1 MTNRL
6 AAPFHHPVLRT
17 LWRNSWVLGV
27 WLLLFGLLIW
37 YSTLIPVFGP
47 FQIASIT
54 KNSLPL
60 VYLAIGQAIIV
71 VAGGIDLSLG
81 ALPLLS
87 NVVAARFMEGQPAG
101 VVAAIGL
108 ALVAGMALLNAF
120 TGLLIHRS
128 GVPDIVV
135 TLATSYIW
143 SGLALWILPS
153 PGGGTAP
160 EMRWLFTGSPS
171 GIGGSYW
178 PPLLMILVPGLLV
191 ALWARNTRPGLTL
204 YAAGSNRIAAQLAGL
219 DVRRAKILAYA
230 LGGSMAAAAG
240 LATVAITGT
249 GDPRFA
255 VGASATLNSVAA
267 VVLGGIA
274 LTGGVG
280 NLFSVVATGVTLI
293 MLNPILIAM
302 GVNSN
307 NAQVIQGAP
316 DRRGDDGWRFEHL
329 PAGATIMRTPTA
341 QKQKKSA
348 RQAQNWLAENPLV
361 ALFVVFLALFL
372 LTGAVQPNFLSI
384 NGVRNTLLQAAPLGI
399 LAAAQTALMLTGGI
413 DLSVA
418 MIATGAAYVAA
429 NQSPNGAGVALLAG
443 TLVGLLIGS
452 VNGVGVAL
460 FRVNP
465 LIMTL
470 AMSGILLGLFTAWTQ
485 TVLAGSTQMAPFIK
499 LLGGG
504 AWMGSVPYSVLVW
517 GGVTLLVFWLFR
529 RSGWGRL
536 LYAIGDNE
544 RAVRL
549 AGVRVWQ
556 VRLSAYMLSGM
567 LAAIAG
573 MLLGGRT
580 GAVDLQ
586 LAGAFLL
593 PSVAAAVIGGTS
605 IFGGVGGYT
614 GTILGALILSVLNS
628 LLTFLNVGQAIQQ
641 MVYGSIVLALAWG
654 YASLMRRSGS

>member
-1 MTNRL
+1 MR
-6 AAPFHHPVLRT
+6 
-17 LWRNSWVLGV
+17 S
-27 WLLLFGLLIW
+27 
-37 YSTLIPVFGP
+37 STARRP
-47 FQIASIT
+47 
-54 KNSLPL
+54 KN
-60 VYLAIGQAIIV
+60 
-71 VAGGIDLSLG
+71 
-81 ALPLLS
+81 
-87 NVVAARFMEGQPAG
+87 
-101 VVAAIGL
+101 
-108 ALVAGMALLNAF
+108 
-120 TGLLIHRS
+120 
-128 GVPDIVV
+128 
-135 TLATSYIW
+135 
-143 SGLALWILPS
+143 
-153 PGGGTAP
+153 
-160 EMRWLFTGSPS
+160 
-171 GIGGSYW
+171 
-178 PPLLMILVPGLLV
+178 
-191 ALWARNTRPGLTL
+191 
-204 YAAGSNRIAAQLAGL
+204 
-219 DVRRAKILAYA
+219 
-230 LGGSMAAAAG
+230 
-240 LATVAITGT
+240 
-249 GDPRFA
+249 
-255 VGASATLNSVAA
+255 
-267 VVLGGIA
+267 
-274 LTGGVG
+274 
-280 NLFSVVATGVTLI
+280 
-293 MLNPILIAM
+293 
-302 GVNSN
+302 
-307 NAQVIQGAP
+307 
-316 DRRGDDGWRFEHL
+316 
-329 PAGATIMRTPTA
+329 
-341 QKQKKSA
+341 SA
-348 RQAQNWLAENPLV
+348 RQPQSWLAENPLV
-361 ALFVVFLALFL
+361 ALFVVFLGLFL

-399 LAAAQTALMLTGGI
+399 LAAAQTTLMLTGGI

-443 TLVGLLIGS
+443 VLVGLLIGS
-452 VNGVGVAL
+452 VNGIGVAL

>member
-6 AAPFHHPVLRT
+6 AVPFHHPLLRT

-81 ALPLLS
+81 ALLLLS
-87 NVVAARFMEGQPAG
+87 NVVAARFMEGQPVG
-101 VVAAIGL
+101 VVAAIGV
-108 ALVAGMALLNAF
+108 ALVAAMALLNAF

-178 PPLLMILVPGLLV
+178 PPLLMILVPGMLV
-191 ALWARNTRPGLTL
+191 AFWARNTRPGLTL
-204 YAAGSNRIAAQLAGL
+204 YAAGSNRTAAQLAGL

-230 LGGSMAAAAG
+230 LG
-240 LATVAITGT
+240 GT

-307 NAQVIQGAP
+307 NAQVIQGV
-316 DRRGDDGWRFEHL
+316 L
-329 PAGATIMRTPTA
+329 I
-341 QKQKKSA
+341 
-348 RQAQNWLAENPLV
+348 
-361 ALFVVFLALFL
+361 
-372 LTGAVQPNFLSI
+372 
-384 NGVRNTLLQAAPLGI
+384 
-399 LAAAQTALMLTGGI
+399 
-413 DLSVA
+413 
-418 MIATGAAYVAA
+418 
-429 NQSPNGAGVALLAG
+429 AGVMM
-443 TLVGLLIGS
+443 VG
-452 VNGVGVAL
+452 
-460 FRVNP
+460 
-465 LIMTL
+465 
-470 AMSGILLGLFTAWTQ
+470 GL
-485 TVLAGSTQMAPFIK
+485 STF
-499 LLGGG
+499 LRE
-504 AWMGSVPYSVLVW
+504 
-517 GGVTLLVFWLFR
+517 R
-529 RSGWGRL
+529 RS
-536 LYAIGDNE
+536 
-544 RAVRL
+544 
-549 AGVRVWQ
+549 
-556 VRLSAYMLSGM
+556 
-567 LAAIAG
+567 
-573 MLLGGRT
+573 
-580 GAVDLQ
+580 
-586 LAGAFLL
+586 
-593 PSVAAAVIGGTS
+593 
-605 IFGGVGGYT
+605 
-614 GTILGALILSVLNS
+614 
-628 LLTFLNVGQAIQQ
+628 
-641 MVYGSIVLALAWG
+641 
-654 YASLMRRSGS
+654 

>member
-1 MTNRL
+1 MTNKL
-6 AAPFHHPVLRT
+6 AAPFHHPLLRT

-81 ALPLLS
+81 ALLLLS

-249 GDPRFA
+249 GDTRFA

-307 NAQVIQGAP
+307 NAQVIQGA
-316 DRRGDDGWRFEHL
+316 L
-329 PAGATIMRTPTA
+329 I
-341 QKQKKSA
+341 
-348 RQAQNWLAENPLV
+348 
-361 ALFVVFLALFL
+361 
-372 LTGAVQPNFLSI
+372 
-384 NGVRNTLLQAAPLGI
+384 
-399 LAAAQTALMLTGGI
+399 
-413 DLSVA
+413 
-418 MIATGAAYVAA
+418 
-429 NQSPNGAGVALLAG
+429 AGVMM
-443 TLVGLLIGS
+443 VG
-452 VNGVGVAL
+452 
-460 FRVNP
+460 
-465 LIMTL
+465 
-470 AMSGILLGLFTAWTQ
+470 GL
-485 TVLAGSTQMAPFIK
+485 STF
-499 LLGGG
+499 LRE
-504 AWMGSVPYSVLVW
+504 
-517 GGVTLLVFWLFR
+517 R
-529 RSGWGRL
+529 RS
-536 LYAIGDNE
+536 
-544 RAVRL
+544 
-549 AGVRVWQ
+549 
-556 VRLSAYMLSGM
+556 
-567 LAAIAG
+567 
-573 MLLGGRT
+573 
-580 GAVDLQ
+580 
-586 LAGAFLL
+586 
-593 PSVAAAVIGGTS
+593 
-605 IFGGVGGYT
+605 
-614 GTILGALILSVLNS
+614 
-628 LLTFLNVGQAIQQ
+628 
-641 MVYGSIVLALAWG
+641 
-654 YASLMRRSGS
+654 